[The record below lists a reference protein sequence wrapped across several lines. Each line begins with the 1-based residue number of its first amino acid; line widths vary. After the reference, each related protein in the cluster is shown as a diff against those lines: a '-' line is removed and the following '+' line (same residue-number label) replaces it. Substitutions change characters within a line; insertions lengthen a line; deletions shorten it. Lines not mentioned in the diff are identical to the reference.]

1 MKQFTLILALF
12 LTTNIFSQEFKLVQI
27 NAEWNQH
34 NDIGFSQVEGIQI
47 QYALL
52 HQQSAELR
60 REIKSVP
67 TLILYRD
74 GRIAYS
80 WEAGIDLKCK
90 VTPHDIITIIERLK
104 Q

>member
-34 NDIGFSQVEGIQI
+34 NDIGFNRVDGIEI
-47 QYALL
+47 QYGLL
-52 HQQSAELR
+52 HQQPAELR

-67 TLILYRD
+67 VLILYID

-80 WEAGIDLKCK
+80 WKAGIDLKCK
-90 VTPHDIITIIERLK
+90 VTPYDVTSIIERLK

>member
-12 LTTNIFSQEFKLVQI
+12 LTTNMVSQEFKLVQI

-34 NDIGFSQVEGIQI
+34 NDIGFSEIEGVQV

-52 HQQSAELR
+52 HQQPIELR
-60 REIKSVP
+60 NEIKSVP
-67 TLILYRD
+67 VLILYRD

-80 WEAGIDLKCK
+80 WKAGIDLKCK
-90 VTPHDIITIIERLK
+90 VTPYEIITVMDALK